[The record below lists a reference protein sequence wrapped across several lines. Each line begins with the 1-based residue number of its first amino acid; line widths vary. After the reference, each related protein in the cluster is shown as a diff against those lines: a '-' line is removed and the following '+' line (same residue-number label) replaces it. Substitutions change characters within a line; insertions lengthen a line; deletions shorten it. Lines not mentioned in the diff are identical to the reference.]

1 MRRTKSSVDE
11 EEESVFISM
20 TDIMVGLLFIFII
33 IIMYFALQSNIDS
46 NELRKVQTK
55 VAEQVKQLERMTSP
69 DLKKQ
74 AAEIKRQKEELKK
87 QRAKNKKQR
96 IEQEE
101 ELKKQRENFED
112 EKKTFDEIT
121 EQASGDGY
129 SVFELYLMDAS
140 KQRDNILRWLEKYL
154 RERDVES
161 ILDQENGI
169 LRFPEGVL
177 FEAGEYSIVPGSATD
192 KAARILADGLAE
204 LLLCSVMSKE
214 GVPYKSYR
222 GCQTKRRRGSNTHL
236 AYIESIFVE
245 GHTAD
250 KSDLQSIK
258 GSAPL
263 LKTNLKLSARR
274 ATNTFE
280 TIMSQQPIL
289 SKFFSPPS
297 ASSPQK
303 RSPLTVFSSKTSV
316 SEPKVIP
323 IFGVSA
329 YGETRPIEKNT
340 TKEGRTKNRRIDL
353 RILMYEPRNV
363 TAHKAL
369 LDAIGVDKEASKR
382 KMNNVH
388 WKKKSIAP

>member
-1 MRRTKSSVDE
+1 MRRTRSGVDE

-46 NELRKVQTK
+46 NKLRESETK
-55 VAEQVKQLERMTSP
+55 VAEHEKRLERMTPP

-87 QRAKNKKQR
+87 QEAKNKKQR
-96 IEQEE
+96 VEQEE

-140 KQRDNILRWLEKYL
+140 RQRDNILRWLELYL
-154 RERDVES
+154 KEKGVES
-161 ILDQENGI
+161 ILDTKNGI

-177 FEAGEYSIVPGSATD
+177 FESGEYSIAPGSAAD
-192 KAARILADGLAE
+192 KAARTLADGLAQ

-214 GVPYKSYR
+214 GVPYKSYS
-222 GCQTKRRRGSNTHL
+222 GCQSKARRGSNTYL
-236 AYIESIFVE
+236 AYIEAIFIE

-258 GSAPL
+258 GRAPL

-280 TIMSQQPIL
+280 TIMLQQPIL
-289 SKFFSPPS
+289 KKFFSPPS
-297 ASSPQK
+297 VSATEK

-316 SEPKVIP
+316 LDPTVMP

-340 TKEGRTKNRRIDL
+340 TKEGRAKNRRIDL

-363 TAHKAL
+363 PAHKAL

-388 WKKKSIAP
+388 WQKKSITR